1 MNDLRYAF
9 RQLLKN
15 SGFTAVA
22 LLTLALGIGANT
34 AIFSVV
40 NAVLLRPLPYQE
52 PRRLIQ
58 MLNTGIAKSGA
69 DSPWL
74 AVPDIVEVRGLKEVF
89 ETVAAYQF
97 RTAIDLSGDEPVGLS
112 GAAVS
117 PETFQALGVRSII
130 GRSFEPE
137 EAVAGRDQVIV
148 LSHGYWLERFGGDP
162 GVIGKVLRFKDKS
175 YEVIGV
181 MPATFG
187 FPESSRVRG
196 EARFWVPLVYSEYS
210 LKNRTSFSACVFP
223 PGTVSRWVKDN
234 SLLPF
239 SRCGARSATWP

>member
-1 MNDLRYAF
+1 MRNLIDDFRFGLRI
-9 RQLLKN
+9 LLRN
-15 SGFTAVA
+15 PGFTLAACLV
-22 LLTLALGIGANT
+22 LALGIGANT

-117 PETFQALGVRSII
+117 PETFEALGVQPI
-130 GRSFEPE
+130 
-137 EAVAGRDQVIV
+137 
-148 LSHGYWLERFGGDP
+148 
-162 GVIGKVLRFKDKS
+162 
-175 YEVIGV
+175 
-181 MPATFG
+181 
-187 FPESSRVRG
+187 
-196 EARFWVPLVYSEYS
+196 
-210 LKNRTSFSACVFP
+210 
-223 PGTVSRWVKDN
+223 
-234 SLLPF
+234 
-239 SRCGARSATWP
+239 